1 MRSWACILAFF
12 ALAALVTGNPV
23 SENAKA
29 DVDELENDRKLFL
42 FILSNEV

>member
-1 MRSWACILAFF
+1 MRSWAYILAFF

-29 DVDELENDRKLFL
+29 DVDELENDCKIFL
-42 FILSNEV
+42 FTLYNEV